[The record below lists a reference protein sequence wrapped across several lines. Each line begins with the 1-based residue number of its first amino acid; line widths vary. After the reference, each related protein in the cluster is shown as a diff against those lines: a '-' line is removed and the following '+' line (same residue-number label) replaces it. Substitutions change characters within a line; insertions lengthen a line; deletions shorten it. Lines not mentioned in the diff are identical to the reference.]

1 MKITTLLAKHYDVF
15 IGDES
20 DDLITYI
27 EIFEKGE
34 HSENIGT
41 LLQHS
46 DKSGNLFY
54 QWRGV
59 SGPVADG
66 TAYTDADLR
75 KAIRARAF
83 G

>member
-1 MKITTLLAKHYDVF
+1 MKIETLLAKHYDVF

-20 DDLITYI
+20 DDLITYL

-41 LLQHS
+41 LLKHA
-46 DKSGNLFY
+46 DNAGNLFF
-54 QWRGV
+54 QWRAV
-59 SGPVADG
+59 SGKVADG
-66 TAYTDADLR
+66 TAYTEPKLR
-75 KAIRARAF
+75 EAIRARAF